1 MEENIRV
8 VIAMERN
15 ESRSLLVQTLES
27 DHRISIKDVVTDGE
41 DLVSCCHRYHP
52 QAVIVS
58 NVLTRLDGL
67 AAIKAIRQLPG
78 GERTFVILT
87 AGYVSQS
94 MSAEAGE
101 LGVNFV
107 MMEPVQPETVLR
119 RVLNYRVTP
128 ETVRKERG
136 EDKKTQHE
144 LEVRVTQIFHEVGVP
159 AHIKG
164 YQYLRTA
171 IVMAVLDSDTIT
183 SITKILYPAVAKVY
197 HTTPSRV
204 ERAIRH
210 AIEVAWDRGDVEV
223 LNKFFGYTV
232 SNSKGKPTNGEFV
245 SMIADRIRLEM
256 FEA

>member
-15 ESRSLLVQTLES
+15 ESRNVLVQTLES
-27 DHRISIKDVVTDGE
+27 ERRISVKDVVTDGE
-41 DLVSCCHRYHP
+41 EFVECCRRYHP

-58 NVLTRLDGL
+58 NVLSGLDGL
-67 AAIKAIRQLPG
+67 AAVRAMRQLPG

-87 AGYVSQS
+87 TGYMSQS
-94 MSAEAGE
+94 MSAEVGE

-107 MMEPVQPETVLR
+107 MMEPVHPETVLR
-119 RVLNYRVTP
+119 RVLNYRATP